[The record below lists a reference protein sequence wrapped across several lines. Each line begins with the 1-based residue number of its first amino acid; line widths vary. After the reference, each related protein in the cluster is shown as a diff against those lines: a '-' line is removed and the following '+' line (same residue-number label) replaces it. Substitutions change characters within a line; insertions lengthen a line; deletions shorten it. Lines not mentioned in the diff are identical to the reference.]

1 MNSLIRKC
9 RKCNTYTLEEHCARC
24 GMETV
29 PAIPPKYSPV
39 DRFQKYRI
47 MDLKGEMNGKDS
59 S

>member
-1 MNSLIRKC
+1 MNSLIRRC
-9 RKCNTYTLEEHCARC
+9 RKCNTYTLEEHCTIC
-24 GMETV
+24 GNETA

-47 MDLKGEMNGKDS
+47 KDLKGEMNGKDS